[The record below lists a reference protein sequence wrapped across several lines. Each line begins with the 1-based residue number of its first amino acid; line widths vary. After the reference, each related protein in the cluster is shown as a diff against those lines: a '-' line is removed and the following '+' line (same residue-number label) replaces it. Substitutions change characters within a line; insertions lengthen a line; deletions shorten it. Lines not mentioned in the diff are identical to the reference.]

1 MPEPSGTFNKLARQ
15 FAEQIAERLAVKID
29 TGVYDKVRAFRAPNS
44 RHPKTGRHKRW
55 LAFDELLHLKTAAIV
70 ELAAEPEPFDLPEP
84 PPVND
89 QAVADWKAAGEYVAQ
104 QATAIRQRRLTTN
117 GSPTLNRQ
125 TAEFLRDG
133 ASVGDRHRMLF
144 SAAANLAEFGCP
156 PALAHALLTEP
167 ALDTGLSP
175 KDVRRQIDCGLDS
188 LRLVTTH
195 QDAAGEPK
203 SDPSDSTDRQA

>member
-1 MPEPSGTFNKLARQ
+1 M
-15 FAEQIAERLAVKID
+15 
-29 TGVYDKVRAFRAPNS
+29 YDKVRAFRAPNS

-70 ELAAEPEPFDLPEP
+70 ELAAEPEPFDLPTP

-89 QAVADWKAAGEYVAQ
+89 QAVADWKAAGEQVAQ
-104 QATAIRQRRLTTN
+104 QTAAIRQRRRATN

-125 TAEFLRDG
+125 TMEFLRDG
-133 ASVGDRHRMLF
+133 ATVGDRHRMLF

-175 KDVRRQIDCGLDS
+175 KDARRQVECGLDS
-188 LRLVTTH
+188 VRLVTTH

-203 SDPSDSTDRQA
+203 SDPSDSARQASVKTQ